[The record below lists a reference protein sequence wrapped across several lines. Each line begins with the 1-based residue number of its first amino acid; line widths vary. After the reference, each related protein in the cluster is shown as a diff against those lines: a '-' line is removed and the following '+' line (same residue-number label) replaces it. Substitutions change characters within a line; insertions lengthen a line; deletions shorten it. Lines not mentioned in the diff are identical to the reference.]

1 MGERMPVMLLACFFF
16 KVGLRLRVYF
26 LLYTDC
32 YMRFSSDLPSIQ
44 PGYSDSSD
52 TTCHVH
58 GSATCVC
65 NCLVP
70 RVLSEGGGTSPSSD
84 LRHELMFAFFV
95 VFFRSN
101 ECRGT
106 VVPRAVGPTQYCT
119 PCGVAIWALPESC
132 RRFLVDCVV
141 LQVGGCTR
149 SMILTQRHG
158 GNFCAWGTW
167 GQLFRWLIKNG
178 AVLQRV
184 KLFSLT

>member
-1 MGERMPVMLLACFFF
+1 MHASLHEAPAIQEGDLSTRTVRADASDAARVFFLQGWAA
-16 KVGLRLRVYF
+16 VARI
-26 LLYTDC
+26 LYTDC

-84 LRHELMFAFFV
+84 VRHELMLAFFV
-95 VFFRSN
+95 VFFRSSA
-101 ECRGT
+101 CRGT

-141 LQVGGCTR
+141 
-149 SMILTQRHG
+149 
-158 GNFCAWGTW
+158 FC
-167 GQLFRWLIKNG
+167 
-178 AVLQRV
+178 
-184 KLFSLT
+184 KLVDVRDR

>member
-84 LRHELMFAFFV
+84 VRHELMLA
-95 VFFRSN
+95 
-101 ECRGT
+101 CRVLQEQRVSRT

-141 LQVGGCTR
+141 FCKLVDTR

-158 GNFCAWGTW
+158 GNFCAWGT
-167 GQLFRWLIKNG
+167 
-178 AVLQRV
+178 
-184 KLFSLT
+184 